1 LKDGAIITIM
11 KYEHFY
17 FTTIINSCEEN
28 YQIYR
33 QFKKQNKKK
42 QVSKKYA
49 PSLSKKGWEKKNI

>member
-1 LKDGAIITIM
+1 M

-33 QFKKQNKKK
+33 QFKIQNKKK